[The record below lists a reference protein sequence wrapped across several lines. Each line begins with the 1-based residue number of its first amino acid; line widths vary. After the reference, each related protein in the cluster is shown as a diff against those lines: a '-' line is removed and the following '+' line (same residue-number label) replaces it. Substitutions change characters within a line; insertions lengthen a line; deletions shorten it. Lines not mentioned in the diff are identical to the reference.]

1 MQAKEYDQQK
11 PRKDFST
18 WIFPED
24 QTPKEIQDEKRESQV
39 RKTINKE
46 SKVTFVIKQTMP
58 ERKTPKEESPK
69 QVANSGWSR
78 GKGKEMK
85 VETNK
90 AKQRKPSKKHFYKRR
105 ERIWERKRG

>member
-18 WIFPED
+18 WIFPGD

-39 RKTINKE
+39 RKTNNKE
-46 SKVTFVIKQTMP
+46 SKLTFVIKQTMP
-58 ERKTPKEESPK
+58 ERKTHKEDSPK
-69 QVANSGWSR
+69 QEVNSGSSR

-85 VETNK
+85 VETSK
-90 AKQRKPSKKHFYKRR
+90 AKKTQ
-105 ERIWERKRG
+105 